1 MDDLYLTKISREL
14 FEMIMLLHK
23 NIIKPDEF
31 MKSLAMPPSHVKVV
45 FYLAQNGPS
54 SVSNIAKDLCI
65 SKPNMTPIIDKL
77 LEAGYVKRYEDPND
91 RRVLIIEVTEK
102 AHEIFRIKRE
112 FAVSLLKEKLSA
124 LNDDDVKSI
133 STSICELIR
142 IFSNIKVD

>member
-1 MDDLYLTKISREL
+1 MDDLFLTKISREL
-14 FEMIMLLHK
+14 FEMIMILHK
-23 NIIKPDEF
+23 NVIRPDEF
-31 MKSLAMPPSHVKVV
+31 MKSLAMPASHVKVV

-77 LEAGYVKRYEDPND
+77 LEAGYVKRYEDPSD

-112 FAVSLLKEKLSA
+112 LTVSLLKEKLST
-124 LNDDDVKSI
+124 LNNDDMQSI
-133 STSICELIR
+133 STSLSDLIR
-142 IFSNIKVD
+142 IFSNINVD

>member
-124 LNDDDVKSI
+124 LNDDDVKAI